1 MTHFIHQ
8 VLDFFASLGY
18 FGVALGLM
26 IEVIPSEIVLSYA
39 GFLIAQGHINFWGAM
54 IAGIIGGTIA
64 QLFLYWLGAYGGRAF
79 IEKYGKY
86 ILINTHHL
94 SIAEK
99 WFDKYGV
106 GVVFTARFI
115 PVVRHAISIPAGIAR
130 MSLPKFTFYTVLA
143 MIPWAYMFILIGE
156 KLGNNWDKAKSIIA
170 PYTPYMMIGAVILL
184 LVYLVVKRR
193 FKNK

>member
-1 MTHFIHQ
+1 
-8 VLDFFASLGY
+8 
-18 FGVALGLM
+18 M

-64 QLFLYWLGAYGGRAF
+64 QIFLYWIGAYGGRAF

-86 ILINTHHL
+86 ILINKNHL
-94 SIAEK
+94 AIAEK
-99 WFDKYGV
+99 WFEKYGV
-106 GVVFTARFI
+106 GVIFTARFI

-130 MSLPKFTFYTVLA
+130 MSLSKFTFYTVLA

-156 KLGNNWDKAKSIIA
+156 NLGKNWDKAKSIIA
-170 PYTPYMMIGAVILL
+170 PYTPYIMIGAVILL
-184 LVYLVVKRR
+184 LVYLLVKRR
-193 FKNK
+193 FKKK

>member
-1 MTHFIHQ
+1 VTHFIHQ

-64 QLFLYWLGAYGGRAF
+64 QIFLYWIGAYGGRAF
-79 IEKYGKY
+79 IQKYGKY
-86 ILINTHHL
+86 ILINNSHL
-94 SIAEK
+94 TIAEK

-106 GVVFTARFI
+106 GVIFTARFI

-130 MSLPKFTFYTVLA
+130 MSLSKFTFYTVLA

-156 KLGNNWDKAKSIIA
+156 NLGKNWDKAKSIIA
-170 PYTPYMMIGAVILL
+170 PYSPYIMLGAVILL
-184 LVYLVVKRR
+184 LVYLLVMRR
-193 FKNK
+193 FKKK

>member
-1 MTHFIHQ
+1 VTHFIHQ

-39 GFLIAQGHINFWGAM
+39 GFLIAEGHINFWGAM

-64 QLFLYWLGAYGGRAF
+64 QIFLYWIGAYGGRAF

-86 ILINTHHL
+86 ILINSNHL
-94 SIAEK
+94 TTAEK
-99 WFDKYGV
+99 WFEKYGV
-106 GVVFTARFI
+106 GVIFTARFI

-130 MSLPKFTFYTVLA
+130 MSLTKFTLYTVLA

-156 KLGNNWDKAKSIIA
+156 NLGKNWDKAKSIVA
-170 PYTPYMMIGAVILL
+170 PYSPYIMVGAVILL
-184 LVYLVVKRR
+184 LVYLLVKRR